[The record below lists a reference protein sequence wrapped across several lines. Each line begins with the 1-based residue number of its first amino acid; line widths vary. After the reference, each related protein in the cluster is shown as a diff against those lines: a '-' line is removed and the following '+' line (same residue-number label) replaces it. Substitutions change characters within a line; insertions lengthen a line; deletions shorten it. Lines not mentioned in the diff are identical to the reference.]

1 MRFDV
6 HKVRSYLVRELLAA
20 GVVRDLY
27 DDGTD
32 IVTVDLKSGEKV
44 IIHLIERLLS
54 HTEIEDT
61 LKENTAAD
69 MHTLLIL
76 WGDMLLPAEDQLYL
90 PEDWMQ
96 TLYTLYGGK
105 IYGYD
110 SYGPYASVFPVYFEK
125 QPKGLEYRIRYGSA
139 IDANLLHCDTVHIN
153 MPHLSGT
160 WRVADF
166 AGPRRRDQPH
176 EPLDTSRNPLSAYF
190 ALLGLELDSSREA
203 VRVAYRQQARRY
215 HPDVNTEPDATQRMQ
230 EINEAY
236 RRIMS
241 YLGEEV

>member
-20 GVVRDLY
+20 GVARDLY

-54 HTEIEDT
+54 HTEVSDM
-61 LKENTAAD
+61 LNENTAAQ

-76 WGDMLLPAEDQLYL
+76 WGDMLLPPEDDLYL
-90 PEDWMQ
+90 PEDWMHA
-96 TLYTLYGGK
+96 LHTLYGGK

-110 SYGPYASVFPVYFEK
+110 SYGPYASVYPVYFEK
-125 QPKGLEYRIRYGSA
+125 QPKGLKHFIRYGEA
-139 IDANLLHCDTVHIN
+139 IIAGKLHCDTVHIN
-153 MPHLSGT
+153 TPHLSGT
-160 WRVADF
+160 FRVADF
-166 AGPRRRDQPH
+166 AGPRHQQ
-176 EPLDTSRNPLSAYF
+176 ETQKPLDMARTPLRAYF

-203 VRVAYRQQARRY
+203 VRDAYRQQARRY
-215 HPDVNTEPDATQRMQ
+215 HPDVNTAPDATERMQ
-230 EINEAY
+230 QINEAY
-236 RRIMS
+236 RRIMG
-241 YLGEEV
+241 YLGEDV